1 MALFSLYLVKLNR
14 SEKTLV
20 AGDFSE
26 SEDSKEDDSQS
37 LIVEKESHWAK
48 YFLCGRRRPTA
59 CRCCCLDSPP
69 DLGSPSYC
77 SLVVRLPLE
86 DQSLVLF

>member
-1 MALFSLYLVKLNR
+1 M
-14 SEKTLV
+14 

-48 YFLCGRRRPTA
+48 IFFVEDEGRLLAGAVASIALLIWDLLLVALWWCGY
-59 CRCCCLDSPP
+59 L
-69 DLGSPSYC
+69 
-77 SLVVRLPLE
+77 
-86 DQSLVLF
+86 